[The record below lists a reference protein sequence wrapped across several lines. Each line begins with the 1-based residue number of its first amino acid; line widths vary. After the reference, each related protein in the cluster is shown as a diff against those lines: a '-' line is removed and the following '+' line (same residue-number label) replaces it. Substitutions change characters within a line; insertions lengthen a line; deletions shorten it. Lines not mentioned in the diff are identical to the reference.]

1 MAKRE
6 SLITLGEVLR
16 LASDYLVPKEP
27 VSLYRYVEFLVQLAL
42 LRKYRFSRI
51 LETGPGTYPVFGVWP
66 RGLYG
71 SGTIVDYNEG
81 ILAYCER
88 RLAGKNIEFI
98 QLDFDRGNALAPLVR
113 QWDLILSNGIVE
125 HLRNDADH
133 VHDMYVALSEG
144 GMVFCVTVLHK
155 WLFNDWDRA
164 VGHYRRYRPQHLI
177 SLFDDFSTVQYIPTS
192 YLQEMVRPLFFGRI
206 RHLVGNTREV
216 NNRLFGDE
224 VPQFSRPP
232 YASIFGL
239 VRWTL
244 PIYLCL
250 DWWLSRVLGGIAI
263 VVARK

>member
-1 MAKRE
+1 MAKQE
-6 SLITLGEVLR
+6 SLITLREVFR
-16 LASDYLVPKEP
+16 LSSDHLVPKEP

-42 LRKYRFSRI
+42 LQKYRFEHV

-66 RGLYG
+66 RELYG
-71 SGTIVDYNEG
+71 SGTIVDYSEG
-81 ILAYCER
+81 VLAYCER
-88 RLAGKNIEFI
+88 VLSDKNIERI
-98 QLDFDRGNALAPLVR
+98 QLDFDRGDALTPIGR
-113 QWDLILSNGIVE
+113 RWDLIVSNGIVE

-133 VHDMYVALSEG
+133 VRDIHGALNQG
-144 GMVFCVTVLHK
+144 GMVICVTVLHE

-164 VGHYRRYRPQHLI
+164 VGHYRRYTPQRLL
-177 SLFDDFSTVQYIPTS
+177 SLFNDFSAVQYIPTS

-206 RHLVGNTREV
+206 RHLVGNPPEV

-244 PIYLCL
+244 PVYLWL